1 MPRFLARVPM
11 GRLLVI
17 GTGANRE
24 LCQLGASFGRQVSFA
39 GYVENLDAYC
49 CSAAAMVVP
58 LVFGT
63 GIKIKVIDALAR
75 GLPII
80 STSCGT
86 EGFDLEPGVHCLVED
101 DLSRFADAMVRM
113 LDPAFNADL
122 TRRILR
128 YYREHLAP
136 QEVERSYR
144 ALLLGDVGAVGRQS
158 RTFGDAEDAD
168 RDAAVIKPNMPVT
181 ALHSASS

>member
-1 MPRFLARVPM
+1 MPQFLARVPM

-24 LCQLGASFGRQVSFA
+24 LCQLGASFGQQVSFA
-39 GYVENLDAYC
+39 GYVENLDAHC

-86 EGFDLEPGVHCLVED
+86 EGFDLQPGVHCLVEN
-101 DLSRFADAMVRM
+101 DLSRFADAMVRL

-136 QEVERSYR
+136 EAVERSYR
-144 ALLLGDVGAVGRQS
+144 ALLLGDVGADGHMA
-158 RTFGDAEDAD
+158 TPKTPI
-168 RDAAVIKPNMPVT
+168 AAPRRSNPIC
-181 ALHSASS
+181 L